1 MRISFFLISFLFQ
14 SILLAQ
20 LYLPKSEGEIVK
32 HSYIIMS
39 YNEKHE
45 QANWVFYKLN
55 QRNINGDSKRKD
67 NFRSDPFVSSGSA
80 ELIDYKGSGYD
91 RGHLAPAGDMKMTNN
106 SMSESFYLSN
116 ISPQY
121 PSFNRG
127 GWKRLETLIRKWAT
141 SKSLNIYTAGIL
153 GNDLNSIGP
162 NQVSIPRK
170 FYKIIFDTSNEN
182 VIGFIMPNQKILKE
196 LRSFVVSIDEIEDAT
211 GIDFFSEMEDY
222 KENEL
227 ESNIDL
233 LNWDF

>member
-14 SILLAQ
+14 PILLAQ

-67 NFRSDPFVSSGSA
+67 NFRTDPLVSSGSA

-196 LRSFVVSIDEIEDAT
+196 LRSFVVSIDEIEDST

>member
-1 MRISFFLISFLFQ
+1 
-14 SILLAQ
+14 
-20 LYLPKSEGEIVK
+20 
-32 HSYIIMS
+32 MS

-67 NFRSDPFVSSGSA
+67 NFRPDPFVSSGSA

-196 LRSFVVSIDEIEDAT
+196 LRSFVVSIDEIEDST

>member
-1 MRISFFLISFLFQ
+1 
-14 SILLAQ
+14 
-20 LYLPKSEGEIVK
+20 
-32 HSYIIMS
+32 
-39 YNEKHE
+39 
-45 QANWVFYKLN
+45 
-55 QRNINGDSKRKD
+55 
-67 NFRSDPFVSSGSA
+67 
-80 ELIDYKGSGYD
+80 
-91 RGHLAPAGDMKMTNN
+91 MTNN

>member
-1 MRISFFLISFLFQ
+1 MRISFFLISFLYQ
-14 SILLAQ
+14 PILLAQ

-67 NFRSDPFVSSGSA
+67 NFRPDPFVSSGSA

-196 LRSFVVSIDEIEDAT
+196 LRSFVVSIDEIADAT

>member
-1 MRISFFLISFLFQ
+1 MRISFFLISFLYQ
-14 SILLAQ
+14 PILLAQ

-67 NFRSDPFVSSGSA
+67 NFRPDPFVSSGSA

-127 GWKRLETLIRKWAT
+127 GWKRLETLIRKWAA
-141 SKSLNIYTAGIL
+141 SKSLNIYTASIL

-196 LRSFVVSIDEIEDAT
+196 LRSFVVSIDEIEDST
-211 GIDFFSEMEDY
+211 GIEFFSEMEDY

>member
-1 MRISFFLISFLFQ
+1 MRISFFLISFLYQ
-14 SILLAQ
+14 PILLAQ

-67 NFRSDPFVSSGSA
+67 NFRPDPFVSSGSA

-116 ISPQY
+116 MSPQY

-127 GWKRLETLIRKWAT
+127 GWKRLEILIRKWAT

>member
-1 MRISFFLISFLFQ
+1 
-14 SILLAQ
+14 
-20 LYLPKSEGEIVK
+20 
-32 HSYIIMS
+32 MS

-67 NFRSDPFVSSGSA
+67 NFRPDPFVSSGSA
-80 ELIDYKGSGYD
+80 ELIDYKDSGYD

-196 LRSFVVSIDEIEDAT
+196 LRSFVVSIDEIEDST

>member
-1 MRISFFLISFLFQ
+1 MRISFFLISFLYQ
-14 SILLAQ
+14 PILLAQ

-67 NFRSDPFVSSGSA
+67 NFRTDPLVSSGSA

-153 GNDLNSIGP
+153 RNDLNSIGH

-196 LRSFVVSIDEIEDAT
+196 LRSFVVSIDEIEDST